1 VARYLA
7 MRLVG
12 LVGVI
17 LAVSLITFLIMHQ
30 VPGSPF
36 DEDQMPLSAA
46 VKAQM
51 RAKYGLDQPLYAQ
64 YATFL
69 ANAVRLDFGVSYQS
83 PGETVV
89 QLIGRTWPVSAH
101 LGAMTLV
108 VAFGLGLPLGIL
120 AAVRQNSWLDHA
132 TTLLAIGGIVTP
144 TFVVAVGLAV
154 VFSTTLR
161 WLPTGGWDEPR
172 QWILPVIAFALHPM
186 AVIARYTRTSMLEAI
201 RSDYVRTARAKGLTE
216 GRVLTV
222 HVLRNALVPLLTI
235 LGPLVPG
242 LITGSFFVETIFR
255 VPGLGRYFTT
265 SVFSRDYPMI
275 MGCTVLL
282 CTLIAVTYLVTD
294 VLYTVADPRI
304 SYERRR

>member
-1 VARYLA
+1 MLRYLA

-12 LVGVI
+12 LVGVV

-51 RAKYGLDQPLYAQ
+51 SAKYGLDRPLLAQ

-69 ANAVRLDFGVSYQS
+69 VNATRLDFGVSYQS
-83 PGETVV
+83 PGETVL

-101 LGAMTLV
+101 LGGMTLV

-216 GRVLTV
+216 SRVLTV
-222 HVLRNALVPLLTI
+222 HVLRNALVPLLTV

-294 VLYTVADPRI
+294 LLYTVADPRI

>member
-1 VARYLA
+1 VLRYLA

-12 LVGVI
+12 LVGVV
-17 LAVSLITFLIMHQ
+17 LAVSLVTFLIMHQ

-51 RAKYGLDQPLYAQ
+51 RAKYGLDRPLIAQ

-69 ANAVRLDFGVSYQS
+69 VNATRLDFGVSYQS
-83 PGETVV
+83 PGETVL
-89 QLIGRTWPVSAH
+89 QLIARTWPVSAQ
-101 LGAMTLV
+101 LGGMTLIA
-108 VAFGLGLPLGIL
+108 AFGLGLPLGVL
-120 AAVRQNSWLDHA
+120 AAVRQNSWLDRT

-154 VFSTTLR
+154 VFSTTLH

-216 GRVLTV
+216 TRVMTG
-222 HVLRNALVPLLTI
+222 HVLRNALVPLLTV
-235 LGPLVPG
+235 LGPLVPA

-255 VPGLGRYFTT
+255 IPGLGRYFTT

-275 MGCTVLL
+275 MACTILL
-282 CTLIAVTYLVTD
+282 CTLIAVTYLITD
-294 VLYTVADPRI
+294 LLYTVADPRI
-304 SYERRR
+304 SYARSR